1 MFTMMDSKDVHSLNM
16 HENGTD
22 HPMVEDVQTSNF
34 EILYNL

>member
-22 HPMVEDVQTSNF
+22 HPMVEDR
-34 EILYNL
+34 